1 MVQDGAS
8 AMPRPAAGKA
18 QGAFL
23 ATKALECKNC
33 SKLALLVILWY
44 TALMIQTLPD
54 FLNFS
59 PSACRIYAPV
69 GVGRRPMFSLNLF
82 SFTALPP
89 VVGNS
94 NSRRIEVSLLTS
106 IFIISSG
113 FSGNSSIR
121 VLVNG
126 LKSGVS

>member
-1 MVQDGAS
+1 MRCQDPPQAK
-8 AMPRPAAGKA
+8 PKA
-18 QGAFL
+18 RSWQL
-23 ATKALECKNC
+23 KHWNVKNC